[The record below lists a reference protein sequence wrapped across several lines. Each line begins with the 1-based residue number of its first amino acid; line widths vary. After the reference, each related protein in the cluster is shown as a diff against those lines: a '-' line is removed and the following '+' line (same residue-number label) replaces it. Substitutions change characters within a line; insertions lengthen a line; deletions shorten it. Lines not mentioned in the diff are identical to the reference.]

1 MSACLE
7 TVTPFEKMALD
18 DKLKQALKANGYIT
32 PTEIQ
37 TQAIPVVLEGRD
49 LMASAKTGSG
59 KTVAFVLPILQLLLT
74 PSTKPGRGPRVL
86 VLTPTREL
94 ADQVTDTIWKMCKF
108 TQFRSGTITGGVPYP
123 PQERLLSKP
132 VDLLVATPGRL
143 IDHMNRGRID
153 FSRLETLVLDEA
165 DRMLDMGFMAD
176 IERILEPLP
185 QDRQIVL
192 FSATL
197 EGPVQKIARQFLRNP
212 VSLHLAHGTQANA
225 LISQRVHQADDF
237 RHKRALLTHIL
248 EEPGMWQAIVFTGTK
263 RGAEELA
270 QDLSSLKIMCAA
282 LHGDMKQSKRT
293 RTLERMHRGQIR
305 VLIATDVAARGI
317 DVKKISHVINF
328 DMPKSPEDYVH
339 RIGRTG
345 RCGETGIAISL
356 IGPKDWPQ
364 LARIERVTGQ
374 RLERQVISGLEPRNS
389 GEPRAGSRS
398 GRSDRSF
405 NNRSSSGNNRSSS
418 GGGYGRNRSAS
429 GQGRSNEN
437 GARRPG
443 FDGQGGGNSQ
453 SQSFNPKN
461 RRFSDRPA
469 RSESDSRNSL
479 NSNKSRGN
487 GNSRFSKS
495 SNQNQNV
502 SHSHKNSRF
511 AKKFVAREV

>member
-1 MSACLE
+1 MN
-7 TVTPFEKMALD
+7 LD
-18 DKLKQALKANGYIT
+18 GKLMQAIVANGYKA

-37 TQAIPVVLEGRD
+37 EKAIPIILAGHD

-59 KTVAFVLPILQLLLT
+59 KTVAFVLPILQKLLT

-94 ADQVTDTIWKMCKF
+94 ADQVTETIWQMSKF
-108 TQFRSGTITGGVPYP
+108 TNFRSGSITGGVPYP
-123 PQERLLSKP
+123 AQERLLSRP

-143 IDHMNRGRID
+143 IDHMNRGRVD

-165 DRMLDMGFMAD
+165 DRMLDMGFMGD
-176 IERILEPLP
+176 IEQILEPLP
-185 QDRQIVL
+185 ESRQIVL

-197 EGPVQKIARQFLRNP
+197 EGAVQKIARQFLRNP
-212 VSLHLAHGTQANA
+212 SSIHLASGTQANT

-270 QDLSSLKIMCAA
+270 HDLSAQKIKCAA

-293 RTLERMHRGQIR
+293 RTLDSMHRGHLR

-317 DVKKISHVINF
+317 DVKKITHVINF

-374 RLERQVISGLEPRNS
+374 KLERHVIAGLEPKFG
-389 GEPRAGSRS
+389 GEPRSSRNGGGEGRPS
-398 GRSDRSF
+398 SQKSYGRSRP
-405 NNRSSSGNNRSSS
+405 G
-418 GGGYGRNRSAS
+418 S
-429 GQGRSNEN
+429 GQGQDN
-437 GARRPG
+437 GQRQ
-443 FDGQGGGNSQ
+443 GQGAKRRFASKPSSGRGSNSNGGNQGRSGK
-453 SQSFNPKN
+453 SP
-461 RRFSDRPA
+461 RFSRDFASSDR
-469 RSESDSRNSL
+469 
-479 NSNKSRGN
+479 
-487 GNSRFSKS
+487 
-495 SNQNQNV
+495 
-502 SHSHKNSRF
+502 
-511 AKKFVAREV
+511 